1 MPFYLAGEEFART
14 KYGDHNSY
22 KSADT
27 VNKIDWTRVMHY
39 NNLVQYYKGLMA
51 LRSAYTPFR
60 EGNDDSIKTT
70 YFVENGSAIGYTIQ
84 NTTAN
89 AENEW
94 GIAAVLVNNSASPK
108 ALDLKVNGG
117 SVPSRWAVVVNSD
130 RAGIERLGTISGSTI
145 NVPPRSAL
153 VLVDDATFDRL
164 KVKERHYST
173 VTIKHIDKDTGEVVR
188 SVASHYIKGTT
199 YRTYPCKGI
208 LFDYTLVDSEGESC
222 GIVSDKD
229 IEVKYF
235 YQKDARENFILERR
249 QITDDGTPVTA
260 PVIKKVKKDQEHV
273 VN

>member
-1 MPFYLAGEEFART
+1 MFSDKIRNALKGSSDDESIGYIQGATNVNNQIKSGMMGGACDTFGRWSREPAQCITYDSAHDNLTLWDKILKSNGSNDFNGHNSILLAQNKLSAVIVLTSQGVPFYLAGEEFART

-117 SVPSRWAVVVNSD
+117 SVPTKWAVVVNSD
-130 RAGIERLGTISGSTI
+130 RAGVERLG
-145 NVPPRSAL
+145 NL
-153 VLVDDATFDRL
+153 
-164 KVKERHYST
+164 
-173 VTIKHIDKDTGEVVR
+173 
-188 SVASHYIKGTT
+188 
-199 YRTYPCKGI
+199 
-208 LFDYTLVDSEGESC
+208 
-222 GIVSDKD
+222 
-229 IEVKYF
+229 
-235 YQKDARENFILERR
+235 
-249 QITDDGTPVTA
+249 
-260 PVIKKVKKDQEHV
+260 
-273 VN
+273 